1 MTGNRNIKLK
11 NARSRQKQSRGKA
24 GREHSG
30 LHSRKFLLFLGIICV
45 LGLAAATLKIKPFTW
60 ISAFTA
66 RAVKTALHPVT
77 GLPEFTIRQVII
89 EGAEHLDKEKIES
102 SSGIR
107 VGDNI
112 FEVNLGDAAESLKAE
127 FAAEDFIV
135 FRKLPGTIVIRVL
148 ERRPVALINVGKLVG
163 VDDDGVPLPHIG
175 ADMVDTLPIIT
186 GVRSIASLS
195 DPEVKKRLLSGL
207 RLLDAITAQAPGVQK
222 RISEINISN
231 SSTMGFNLI
240 DTGLEVIIGESG
252 WAEKLP
258 NLEKVITQV
267 TGRTDTI
274 RVLDMR
280 IGEKI
285 YLKKSN

>member
-1 MTGNRNIKLK
+1 L
-11 NARSRQKQSRGKA
+11 
-24 GREHSG
+24 
-30 LHSRKFLLFLGIICV
+30 
-45 LGLAAATLKIKPFTW
+45 AATLKIKPFTW
-60 ISAFTA
+60 ISVFAA
-66 RAVKTALHPVT
+66 RAVKTALRPVT

-102 SSGIR
+102 LSGITI
-107 VGDNI
+107 GENI

-148 ERRPVALINVGKLVG
+148 ERLPVALINVGKLVG

-195 DPEVKKRLLSGL
+195 DPEVKKRLLTGL
-207 RLLDAITAQAPGVQK
+207 RFLDAITAQAPGVQK